1 MAPKIHFGQDAFLI
15 HIKDSHILVG
25 NGPSFMDVEI
35 AAAIK
40 PDGVEE
46 KKYIQDVIAT
56 KKKEGIVIQLPE
68 GTISY
73 VHSAVHARKAKEYKS
88 DVLILASP
96 DEKIITKLQP
106 KLCVLMNGT
115 VYTAREL
122 HKKTGVQMIA
132 AQHGTT
138 IDLSDYN
145 ATSKQKSLS
154 QFKAKEQ

>member
-1 MAPKIHFGQDAFLI
+1 MMPKIHFGQDAFLI
-15 HIKDSHILVG
+15 HIKETHILVG

-46 KKYIQDVIAT
+46 KKHIQDVVAT
-56 KKKEGIVIQLPE
+56 KKKEGIIIQLPE

-73 VHSAVHARKAKEYKS
+73 VHSTVDARKAKEYS
-88 DVLILASP
+88 ADVLVLAMP
-96 DEKIITKLQP
+96 DEKLISKVQP

-122 HKKTGVQMIA
+122 HQKTGVQVIA

-145 ATSKQKSLS
+145 ATSKQKALS
-154 QFKAKEQ
+154 QFRAKE